1 MKNVFIWV
9 AKLILAVLVII
20 GVVSVFAGIEYFG
33 FLLVDKIG
41 GYNFIE
47 KYNFNEHLAAW
58 ILAFLIIQTITSLMD
73 NIKINYNKQPKVI
86 YKLLARWRKE
96 RNITNPDYRVYFQNI
111 IEELLEPLGYTKEEI
126 SIIKIDI
133 YNRYYPDE
141 LVLNENLVVDSICD
155 IKVFSINELGTM
167 KYNGKKCMKETIKE
181 ISSRNQDKYQKENW
195 FKNGAVGKWQKD
207 SSQDKETL
215 YVANYSKCK
224 L

>member
-9 AKLILAVLVII
+9 VKLILAILVII
-20 GVVSVFAGIEYFG
+20 GVVSVFTGIEYFG

-47 KYNFNEHLAAW
+47 KYIFNEHLAAW

-73 NIKINYNKQPKVI
+73 NIKINYNKQPKGI

-111 IEELLEPLGYTKEEI
+111 IEEILEPLGYSKEEI

-133 YNRYYPDE
+133 YNKYYPNE
-141 LVLNENLVVDSICD
+141 LVLNENLVVDTICD

-181 ISSRNQDKYQKENW
+181 ISSRQQDSFQKEIW
-195 FKNGAVGKWQKD
+195 DKNGASGKWLKSQEQSKD
-207 SSQDKETL
+207 TL
-215 YVANYSKCK
+215 YIANYSKCK

>member
-20 GVVSVFAGIEYFG
+20 GVVSVFTGIEYFG

-58 ILAFLIIQTITSLMD
+58 ILAFLIIQTIISLMD
-73 NIKINYNKQPKVI
+73 NIKINYNKQPKGI

-96 RNITNPDYRVYFQNI
+96 KNITNPDYRVYFQNI
-111 IEELLEPLGYTKEEI
+111 IEEILEPLGYSKEEI
-126 SIIKIDI
+126 SIIKRDI
-133 YNRYYPDE
+133 YNKYYPSH
-141 LVLNENLVVDSICD
+141 LVLNENLVVDTICD

-181 ISSRNQDKYQKENW
+181 ISSREQDQTQKQEW
-195 FKNGAVGKWQKD
+195 AKNGASGKWLKSQEQSKD
-207 SSQDKETL
+207 TL
-215 YVANYSKCK
+215 YIANYSKCK